1 MRPFNGRTRFLRALG
16 AVVVATGIIWSPAVM
31 AQETFQPAGVVG
43 AGMTAKQKV
52 EHASNTAATLETGV
66 ERILTQIEDAQKNKD
81 ILRLNC
87 LNEKLGHLR
96 GLLKVVQDAKLGL
109 REAVARENADLEE
122 HHYRKVAISEEQGGV
137 ILAEAE
143 ACAGATGSGGVD
155 GTRVVVTVDGD
166 DKSGDDAFG
175 SSPSGTTRTEEASP
189 SQ

>member
-1 MRPFNGRTRFLRALG
+1 MMRPVFGRIAPLRAIATVAVALG
-16 AVVVATGIIWSPAVM
+16 LVWTPTAFAAERGEGA
-31 AQETFQPAGVVG
+31 VVG
-43 AGMTAKQKV
+43 AGLTAKQKV
-52 EHASNTAATLETGV
+52 DQAESTESELEAGV
-66 ERILTQIEDAQKNKD
+66 ERILSQIEDAQKGKD
-81 ILRLNC
+81 LLRLNC

-122 HHYRKVAISEEQGGV
+122 HHYRKVAISDEQGQV

-143 ACAGATGSGGVD
+143 ACAGATGSGGAD

-166 DKSGDDAFG
+166 GDAGDEAFG

-189 SQ
+189 R

>member
-1 MRPFNGRTRFLRALG
+1 MMRPWFGRITPLRAI
-16 AVVVATGIIWSPAVM
+16 APMVVALGLLLSPAAM
-31 AQETFQPAGVVG
+31 AVDGADLAGSDL
-43 AGMTAKQKV
+43 TSKQKLD
-52 EHASNTAATLETGV
+52 HASVTADVLEEGV
-66 ERILTQIEDAQKNKD
+66 NRILTQIEDAQRNKD

-87 LNEKLGHLR
+87 LTEKLGHLR

-122 HHYRKVAISEEQGGV
+122 HYYRKVAISEEQGSV

-143 ACAGATGSGGVD
+143 ACAGATGTGGVD

-166 DKSGDDAFG
+166 GDAGDEAFG

-189 SQ
+189 RQ

>member
-1 MRPFNGRTRFLRALG
+1 M
-16 AVVVATGIIWSPAVM
+16 VVVAAGIIWSPTAM
-31 AQETFQPAGVVG
+31 AQDSSEPAGVVG
-43 AGMTAKQKV
+43 LGMTAKQKV
-52 EHASNTAATLETGV
+52 DHASNTASTLEAGV
-66 ERILTQIEDAQKNKD
+66 DRILSQIEDAQKNKD

-122 HHYRKVAISEEQGGV
+122 HHYRKVAISEEQGQV

>member
-1 MRPFNGRTRFLRALG
+1 MRPIIGRTRLARAFGIMALVAGIAFAAG
-16 AVVVATGIIWSPAVM
+16 AV
-31 AQETFQPAGVVG
+31 AQESAEPPGVAG

-52 EHASNTAATLETGV
+52 EHAAGTEARLEAGV
-66 ERILTQIEDAQKNKD
+66 ERILGQIEDAQKNKD

-122 HHYRKVAISEEQGGV
+122 HHYRKVAISEEQGQV
-137 ILAEAE
+137 IIAEAE

-155 GTRVVVTVDGD
+155 GTRVVVTVDGEGN
-166 DKSGDDAFG
+166 SGDDAFG

-189 SQ
+189 HE

>member
-1 MRPFNGRTRFLRALG
+1 MRPLIGRITPLRAV
-16 AVVVATGIIWSPAVM
+16 AAMVVALGLAFSPA
-31 AQETFQPAGVVG
+31 AFAAEDAGAVG
-43 AGMTAKQKV
+43 AGMTSKQKV
-52 EHASNTAATLETGV
+52 EHAETTEASLEEGV
-66 ERILTQIEDAQKNKD
+66 GRVLTQIEDAQRQKD

-122 HHYRKVAISEEQGGV
+122 HHYRKVTISEEQGNV

-143 ACAGATGSGGVD
+143 ACAGVTGSGED

-166 DKSGDDAFG
+166 GETADDSFG
-175 SSPSGTTRTEEASP
+175 SSPDGTTRTEEASP
-189 SQ
+189 RE